1 MSSRRTNEK
10 SGTTS
15 ALPEA
20 LRGGRKPVRPEQPAG
35 VQDNDELNMEPPPVD
50 ASGNVKDDGRG
61 RAADSPSE
69 IPARGWKDVAARVWK
84 ETKDDNVGLIGA
96 GVAFYTILAL
106 FPALVAMISLY
117 GLLVDGP
124 DEAARQTNEML
135 DFIPEASREV
145 ITTQLKDITSNA
157 KTGLG
162 IGLVVSVGAALW
174 SASGGMRALM
184 KGLNVAYDEK
194 ETRKFVKLRL
204 VSLALTLGAVV
215 FAVLSL
221 AGVIG
226 VPAAFDA
233 SEPIGMALAW
243 LRWPLLAAV
252 MVGGLAVIYR
262 YGPDR
267 DKPEWSWVSWGAG
280 IAMVLWLAMT
290 AAFSFYVSSFGKF
303 NETYGTLAGV
313 VVLMLW
319 LSLSAFVV
327 LLGAEINAELERQTA
342 KDTTDGPD
350 RPIGQRDAYAADTVG
365 ESADKV
371 MRKGKDG
378 A

>member
-10 SGTTS
+10 SDTTS

-20 LRGGRKPVRPEQPAG
+20 LRGGRKPVRPEQPDG
-35 VQDNDELNMEPPPVD
+35 VQDNDEFNMEPPPVD
-50 ASGNVKDDGRG
+50 ASGNVQDDGRG
-61 RAADSPSE
+61 RDADKPQE
-69 IPARGWKDVAARVWK
+69 IPAKGWKDVGARVWK

-96 GVAFYTILAL
+96 GVAFYTILAI

-117 GLLVDGP
+117 GLLVDR
-124 DEAARQTNEML
+124 DTAIRQTNEML
-135 DFIPEASREV
+135 DFIPEQSREV
-145 ITTQLKDITSNA
+145 IQKQLESITTSPE
-157 KTGLG
+157 TGLG
-162 IGLVVSVGAALW
+162 IGLAVSLAAALW

-267 DKPEWSWVSWGAG
+267 DKPEWGWVSWGAG

-327 LLGAEINAELERQTA
+327 LLGAEINSELERQTA
-342 KDTTDGPD
+342 KDTTAGPD

-371 MRKGKDG
+371 MKKGKNS